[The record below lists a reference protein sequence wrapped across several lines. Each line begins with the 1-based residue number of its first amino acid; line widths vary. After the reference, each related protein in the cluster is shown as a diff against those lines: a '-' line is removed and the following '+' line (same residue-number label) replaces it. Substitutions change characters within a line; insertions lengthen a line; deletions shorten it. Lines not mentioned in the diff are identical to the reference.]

1 MIESPNALYLTLLNP
16 LERSGFQSA
25 LSGLSVAGEGSR
37 YGDEKLRMG
46 LVMLHAAGVL
56 RISHINDEPKES
68 WGVVLGHSRRPDGD
82 TLDQYLNQ
90 LIDLDEEGAGE
101 EGVEERLGCIRPDGI
116 IAQAQQASLR
126 SWAEAGLFRDQ
137 VWRFDGH
144 TVEYYGQAKIGKTKH
159 GTKEKSVPAIDRY
172 TLYNGIG
179 ALTDYFPTSI
189 SYDEALRQM
198 VEKVNQA
205 LPEDQRILKLCF
217 DKEGWRTETLLWLS
231 QEKGIVVTV
240 WMKKT
245 AANLEVLAQIPNNAF
260 DPVGS
265 EMTLGKGS
273 KCQILYIADTRVS
286 LPHLGDSRV
295 IVLETH
301 DLQRIGIYT
310 SAPSPAET
318 AMDDN
323 RCMSTEQVLEALR
336 LQQHIENSFKVD
348 VRQMGTDAIP
358 THKTLTVHQT
368 VPYDLENAQKQLANA
383 HKRLD
388 KYTVR
393 LDEIIPQLQ
402 DDERLDAHDIN
413 QVAKRH
419 QRLQQK
425 AQRQIET
432 LTHECETL
440 HVDDQGSTTS
450 LLTRQVLDLRK
461 FTLITLF
468 KTHALVALNLLA
480 TLLGLDGAGPQRLRR
495 EFLAHG
501 HRVEFDHQRLIAT
514 VYAQPFPR
522 APIQHAYEQLCG
534 RLFDVPTTITRHGL
548 PYQLRFRWD
557 ENATK
562 Q

>member
-1 MIESPNALYLTLLNP
+1 VIESPNALYLTLLNP
-16 LERSGFQSA
+16 LDRSGFQSA
-25 LSGLSVAGEGSR
+25 LSGLSVAGAEAR
-37 YGDEKLRMG
+37 YGDEKLRLG

-56 RISHINDEPKES
+56 RMSHINDEPKAS
-68 WGVVLGHSRRPDGD
+68 WGVVIDSTRRPDGD

-90 LIDLDEEGAGE
+90 LIELDEEGAGE
-101 EGVEERLGCIRPDGI
+101 EGCEQRLGCIRPDGI
-116 IAQAQQASLR
+116 IAQAQQASIR
-126 SWAEAGLFRDQ
+126 GWAEAGLLTDE

-159 GTKEKSVPAIDRY
+159 GTKEKSVPAVDRY
-172 TLYNGIG
+172 TLYNGVG

-189 SYDEALRQM
+189 SYDKALRQM

-205 LPEDQRILKLCF
+205 LPGEQRILKLCF

-245 AANLEVLAQIPNNAF
+245 APNLEALAQIPNDVF
-260 DPVGS
+260 DPVGA
-265 EMTLGKGS
+265 EMTIGKS
-273 KCQILYIADTRVS
+273 NKCQILYIADTRVS

-301 DLQRIGIYT
+301 NQQRIGIYT
-310 SAPSPAET
+310 SALSPAET
-318 AMDDN
+318 SIDDN
-323 RCMSTEQVLEALR
+323 RCMSTDEVLETLR

-348 VRQMGTDAIP
+348 VHQMGTDAIP
-358 THKTLTVHQT
+358 THKTLTLQQE
-368 VPYDLENAQKQLANA
+368 VPYDLEQAQKQLANA

-388 KYTVR
+388 KHTLC
-393 LDEIIPQLQ
+393 LDEIITQLQ
-402 DDERLDAHDIN
+402 EDERLDSHDIN

-419 QRLQQK
+419 QRLQK
-425 AQRQIET
+425 SAQRQIET

-440 HVDDQGSTTS
+440 HIDDEGSTTR
-450 LLTRQVLDLRK
+450 LLNRQVLDLRK

-468 KTHALVALNLLA
+468 KTHALVALNILA
-480 TLLGLDGAGPQRLRR
+480 TLLGFDGAGPERLRR

-501 HRVEFDHQRLIAT
+501 HRVEFDHQRHIAT

-522 APIQHAYEQLCG
+522 APIQQAYEQLCG
-534 RLFDVPTTITRHGL
+534 HLFDVPTTITRHGV

-557 ENATK
+557 EIWAK
-562 Q
+562 H